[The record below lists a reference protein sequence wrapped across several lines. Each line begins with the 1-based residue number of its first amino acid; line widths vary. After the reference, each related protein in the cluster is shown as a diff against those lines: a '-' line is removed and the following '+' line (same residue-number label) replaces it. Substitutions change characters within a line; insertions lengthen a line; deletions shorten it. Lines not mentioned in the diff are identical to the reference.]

1 MKRMLFFALLMGTA
15 LSTSAQWQRTPTPND
30 TLQSVRV
37 LENGNVV
44 YSIYAPK
51 ARTVS
56 LAGDAVPWGAAD
68 KVIKTEH
75 PNGVWTFEVPNVEPG
90 VYRYHF
96 NVDGIDV
103 YDPKAPATK
112 ELTAVATITPKG
124 DEFFAYRDHIDH
136 GAIAVR
142 SYWSKTLG
150 ETRTMRVWTPAGYEK
165 SKQKLN

>member
-37 LENGNVV
+37 RENGNVV

-68 KVIKTEH
+68 KVIKT
-75 PNGVWTFEVPNVEPG
+75 
-90 VYRYHF
+90 
-96 NVDGIDV
+96 
-103 YDPKAPATK
+103 
-112 ELTAVATITPKG
+112 
-124 DEFFAYRDHIDH
+124 
-136 GAIAVR
+136 
-142 SYWSKTLG
+142 
-150 ETRTMRVWTPAGYEK
+150 
-165 SKQKLN
+165 